1 MDSQILRGE
10 RTVPTST
17 GRAFK
22 PGKGLTP
29 AERLELEEIRTTC
42 LVWLEPLDSD
52 GIAACVMPLVASMPS
67 ASAGDMAQFRA
78 AAYVV
83 ALEGQPRNALEIACR
98 QVLRGDV
105 EGLSRRFA
113 PTPPELAKLTRDA
126 ASVWRGRLRNVEELL
141 AMPELRAASVA

>member
-1 MDSQILRGE
+1 MRGE

-29 AERLELEEIRTTC
+29 AERFELEQIKAEC
-42 LVWLEPLDSD
+42 LTWLEPLDSSA
-52 GIAACVMPLVASMPS
+52 IAACVMPIVASMPS
-67 ASAGDMAQFRA
+67 ASAGEMAELRG

-83 ALEGQPRNALEIACR
+83 ALEGAPRKALEIACR

-105 EGLSRRFA
+105 EELSRRFA

-141 AMPELRAASVA
+141 AMPELRAAS